1 MVRKSNTKILSSY
14 PNKVYCLTC
23 EDKASMCHYLNGLK
37 PYLKQNI
44 KIEVHHSKVET
55 AKQVYDNAENKYNKL
70 KLDRNAYPNG
80 FEVVACFD
88 KDDNKINDIYDIMK
102 SKKVSVIYN
111 NPCYEYWL
119 YLHTKKN
126 KPVFASSQD
135 CANKCLKEINSKY
148 KPKHFKDTAELKSA
162 KNIFEIV
169 KNDYTTAVNN
179 AESFNFSDYNNTYT
193 NMHEILKKIVDNDKI

>member
-44 KIEVHHSKVET
+44 KIEVHHSKGET

-80 FEVVACFD
+80 FEVVAFFD

-162 KNIFEIV
+162 KHIFEIV

>member
-1 MVRKSNTKILSSY
+1 MARKSNTKILSNY
-14 PNKVYCLTC
+14 PNKVYCFTC

-44 KIEVHHSKVET
+44 KIEVHHSKGGT
-55 AKQVYDNAENKYNKL
+55 AKQVYKNAKDKYI
-70 KLDRNAYPNG
+70 KLDPNAYPKG

-88 KDDNKINDIYDIMK
+88 KDDNKIDDIYDIIK
-102 SKKVSVIYN
+102 SKKVSIIYN

-135 CANKCLKEINSKY
+135 CANKCLLEINRKY
-148 KPKHFKDTAELKSA
+148 LKKFKNIDELKSA

-169 KNDYTTAVNN
+169 KNDYTTAINN
-179 AESFNFSDYNNTYT
+179 AKSLNFSDYNNTYT
-193 NMHEILKKIVDNDKI
+193 NMHEILNKIVDKTKI

>member
-14 PNKVYCLTC
+14 PNKVYCFTC

-44 KIEVHHSKVET
+44 KIEVHHSKGET

-70 KLDRNAYPNG
+70 KLDENAYPKG

-193 NMHEILKKIVDNDKI
+193 NMHEILNKIVDNDKI